1 MSVQF
6 SHSVMSDSL
15 GTHGLQHSRP
25 PCPSPTPRVYSSS
38 RPLSQ
43 RCHPTILSSV
53 VPFSSHLQSFPAS
66 GSFLMSRLLMSGGQS
81 IGVSAS
87 TSVLPMNIQDRFPFE
102 WTGWSSTE
110 SNQIHPDK
118 FKKKML
124 SVKIRMEMPKNRG
137 NSVLQMETRQKTI
150 TVFLKKKKRVCSK
163 YH

>member
-1 MSVQF
+1 
-6 SHSVMSDSL
+6 
-15 GTHGLQHSRP
+15 
-25 PCPSPTPRVYSSS
+25 
-38 RPLSQ
+38 
-43 RCHPTILSSV
+43 
-53 VPFSSHLQSFPAS
+53 
-66 GSFLMSRLLMSGGQS
+66 
-81 IGVSAS
+81 
-87 TSVLPMNIQDRFPFE
+87 MNIQDRFPFE